1 MTKPFLEEQLM
12 GSRSESWITSCQ
24 NWRIRTSIPCLPPT
38 TTWRP
43 SSTYHMISVKH
54 KWGFFSVFALDWMEQ
69 NGTAIP
75 LSILYTS
82 KLKLNSR
89 DLKRI
94 IYIYSSW
101 STYTTQTKVT
111 TQSKMLHVLD
121 NFQGIPTKNAF
132 LTIQNLPLAVP
143 KKNFPPVKS
152 SPDYRHGLPLD
163 KRGLF
168 LRPPGSRGANGNQ
181 LASRPAG
188 EWRLMMKPQFQ
199 NRQKNVCFCLY
210 YSSCWTRRVNQ
221 RF

>member
-1 MTKPFLEEQLM
+1 MNHVMSKLKNPYL
-12 GSRSESWITSCQ
+12 
-24 NWRIRTSIPCLPPT
+24 N
-38 TTWRP
+38 
-43 SSTYHMISVKH
+43 
-54 KWGFFSVFALDWMEQ
+54 SVFATDHNLKTIFYISHDICQTQMRIFFSFCTWL
-69 NGTAIP
+69 NGTKWH
-75 LSILYTS
+75 S
-82 KLKLNSR
+82 NSTIYIIY
-89 DLKRI
+89 LQTQIEFSWFEKN

-143 KKNFPPVKS
+143 KKNFPSVKS

-199 NRQKNVCFCLY
+199 NRQTNACFCLY